1 MAEIQNV
8 LIKPLITEK
17 SNFNATENNTYVFQ
31 VGLTSNKIQ
40 IKQAVEAFF
49 GVRVDSVRTLVVRG
63 KVKRFGRFQG
73 KRSNWKKA
81 YVKLSNGHS
90 IESLRG

>member
-8 LIKPLITEK
+8 LIKPIITEK
-17 SNFNATENNTYVFQ
+17 SSFSANENNTYVFQ
-31 VGLTSNKIQ
+31 VGLTSNKVQ
-40 IKQAVEAFF
+40 IKQAVETFF
-49 GVRVDSVRTLVVRG
+49 GVQVDSVRTLVVRG
-63 KVKRFGRFQG
+63 KIKRFGRFQG